1 MLKPLAASVVGIV
14 VAMAP
19 GQAQTAG
26 PRDLV
31 NHRVTAHVVG
41 IIDGDTVD
49 VVIPPGRRV
58 RVRLQ
63 GADSPERD
71 EPFYQQ
77 ALIFTRVMMFS
88 RDVTVSGKDVDVYG
102 RLVARIT
109 VDGKDASEALIAS
122 GLGCTF
128 RRYVSDAALE
138 AARSR
143 AESEHLGFWA
153 GGSRLPACVARE
165 AQFRSSTAPQ
175 PATAAVI
182 GNVSSKLYHLTTC
195 PNAHCKNCT
204 RTFASRA
211 DAEKAGFKPAR
222 DCFRDQ

>member
-1 MLKPLAASVVGIV
+1 MLKRLATSLVGIALALTV
-14 VAMAP
+14 V
-19 GQAQTAG
+19 QAQSQG

-31 NHRVTAHVVG
+31 NHPVTAHVVG

-77 ALIFTRVMMFS
+77 ALVFTRVMMFS

-102 RLVARIT
+102 RLVARIS
-109 VDGKDASEALIAS
+109 VDGKDASEALIAA

-128 RRYVSDAALE
+128 RRYVSDPALE
-138 AARSR
+138 AARSH
-143 AESEHLGFWA
+143 AESGHLGFWA
-153 GGSRLPACVARE
+153 GGSRPPACVARE
-165 AQFRSSTAPQ
+165 AQFRSTTAPQ

-182 GNVSSKLYHLTTC
+182 GNVSSRLYHLTTC
-195 PNAHCKNCT
+195 PNANCKNCT

-211 DAEKAGFKPAR
+211 DAEKAGYKPAA
-222 DCFRDQ
+222 DCIH